1 MATLEL
7 QGKSIEMETISYSYP
22 HYYAKVNFN
31 TPESENE
38 KYCRSVEV
46 KLSGDS
52 RSDMTF
58 EQVQEEINQ
67 YFEENH
73 PDIEISEFLSISVVE
88 KEKIKQRPFDNY
100 EY

>member
-1 MATLEL
+1 MANLEI

-22 HYYAKVNFN
+22 DYYAQVNFN

-38 KYCRSVEV
+38 KFCKSVEV
-46 KLSGDS
+46 KLSGNS

-58 EQVQEEINQ
+58 SNVEKEVNE

-73 PDIEISEFLSISVVE
+73 PEIEISEFLSISVVE